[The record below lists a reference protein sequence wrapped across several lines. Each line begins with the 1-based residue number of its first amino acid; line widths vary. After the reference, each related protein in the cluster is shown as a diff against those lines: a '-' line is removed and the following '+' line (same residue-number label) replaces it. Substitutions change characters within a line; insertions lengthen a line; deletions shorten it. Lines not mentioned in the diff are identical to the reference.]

1 MRGRGLFQG
10 IEIRHDAKVN
20 GNDLAKIL
28 FGNGLLTKSTHDF
41 VVRLTPALVINESEI
56 DNAVEIIAK
65 SMKTLEKLHE
75 ERL

>member
-20 GNDLAKIL
+20 GNDFAKIL

-41 VVRLTPALVINESEI
+41 VVRLSPALVITKDEI
-56 DNAVEIIAK
+56 DNAVEILGK
-65 SMKTLEKLHE
+65 SMKELEQLQE
-75 ERL
+75 QRS